1 MQQTQEM
8 EMDLIDKVLD
18 QALEA
23 GLELEIIYWAL
34 MAMKKNPELTPSQ
47 AMVLGVTEWIK

>member
-1 MQQTQEM
+1 MQQTEEM
-8 EMDLIDKVLD
+8 EMDLIGKVLD

-23 GLELEIIYWAL
+23 GLELEVIYWAL
-34 MAMKKNPELTPSQ
+34 IAMKKNPELTPAQ